1 MAKKRNSIN
10 ADIFG
15 ARITLSFI
23 KISTFT
29 EIFYNDVWFT
39 LFKNANF
46 FIDIP
51 LKIDLR
57 SIELE
62 LYFDFKISF
71 SIDIFFLFFTQHS
84 EPDYP
89 EIKRRFPSSTIT
101 HIPGAGHWVH
111 SEKPKEFLD
120 IASKFINSW

>member
-1 MAKKRNSIN
+1 MR
-10 ADIFG
+10 
-15 ARITLSFI
+15 
-23 KISTFT
+23 TFSVQDLLL
-29 EIFYNDVWFT
+29 FHKNFHFCRDF
-39 LFKNANF
+39 LQRFKNANY

-51 LKIDLR
+51 LKIDLQ

-62 LYFDFKISF
+62 LYFNFKISF

-120 IASKFINSW
+120 IASKFINLSLIHI